1 MTTTMI
7 MIESIIITRMMVVVM
22 NDNDNDNGNN
32 DSDGNDDGDND
43 RSKPSLHYLSIHPL
57 KIKLTMSR
65 SSPDQNFNS

>member
-22 NDNDNDNGNN
+22 NDNGDGNN
-32 DSDGNDDGDND
+32 DSDGNDDVDND
-43 RSKPSLHYLSIHPL
+43 RSKPSLLYLSIQPL

-65 SSPDQNFNS
+65 SGPDQNFNS